1 MPTTYITKQ
10 GETIDLACYRHYGRT
25 ADVTELVLAA
35 NPALAASDVILP
47 IGTRILMPEAAPS
60 PAARPLVSLWT

>member
-35 NPALAASDVILP
+35 NPALAASDAVLP
-47 IGTRILMPEAAPS
+47 MGTRILMPDAPPS